1 VVERG
6 AYIPQGLVEGAV
18 GRNIGD
24 GVLQDGI
31 EPSGQRVRFFFPCL
45 SVTHAYLSSRRK
57 LVAANALWL
66 NLTPATVG
74 QRDFTASTETVRR
87 HALELQARDFTAVQ
101 AMERRLDI
109 LVRWQPESIE
119 WKAAAEKVT
128 LRRYQRCIDVLE
140 GLIVARMFELTKMNM
155 SQTGMSFYHCNCY
168 SLPNTYG
175 HFRLQPA

>member
-1 VVERG
+1 MEKR
-6 AYIPQGLVEGAV
+6 
-18 GRNIGD
+18 
-24 GVLQDGI
+24 
-31 EPSGQRVRFFFPCL
+31 
-45 SVTHAYLSSRRK
+45 
-57 LVAANALWL
+57 L
-66 NLTPATVG
+66 N
-74 QRDFTASTETVRR
+74 
-87 HALELQARDFTAVQ
+87 
-101 AMERRLDI
+101 I